1 MNGNIKRVD
10 DAVNKFGKR
19 REFMIIQNNVVAEL
33 EKQRMLLNCY
43 MAIWRRASSEFDLNV
58 RSLSTVLN
66 CSISTARKALK
77 KLEKMGLLET
87 KLEKE
92 TDGGTNSVKTQDGRT
107 VSNNRRIYI
116 IHSALKGE
124 LQKPQ
129 MLKPGAS
136 ITAEFSADEINEA
149 AQETVPEVMQG
160 PPQVTEPP
168 QVVQEMPLMSPIPTP
183 AQKPVYKN
191 ADIQAA
197 IKRQEQHIYSI
208 GADEGVFAEDRKAM
222 LLKWVKQFGREVKR
236 PAADDDIKHMANLI
250 SGDSEYL
257 LPDYIR
263 RKALAEAAI

>member
-1 MNGNIKRVD
+1 MNGNIKKVD

-92 TDGGTNSVKTQDGRT
+92 TDGGANSVKTQDGRT

-124 LQKPQ
+124 LQEPQ

-136 ITAEFSADEINEA
+136 ITADFSADEINEA
-149 AQETVPEVMQG
+149 AQENVLEVKQE
-160 PPQVTEPP
+160 QQQIEPP
-168 QVVQEMPLMSPIPTP
+168 QHEDTPPTP
-183 AQKPVYKN
+183 TPTPTQKPIYKN

-197 IKRQEQHIYSI
+197 IKRREQHIYNI
-208 GADEGVFAEDRKAM
+208 GANEGVFGEPKKAI
-222 LLKWVKQFGREVKR
+222 LLKWVKRFDSEVKK

-250 SGDSEYL
+250 SGNSEYL

>member
-1 MNGNIKRVD
+1 MNGNIKKVD

-92 TDGGTNSVKTQDGRT
+92 TDGGTNSVKTLDGRT

-124 LQKPQ
+124 LQEPQ

-136 ITAEFSADEINEA
+136 ITADFSADEINEA
-149 AQETVPEVMQG
+149 AQENVLEVKQE
-160 PPQVTEPP
+160 QQQIEPP
-168 QVVQEMPLMSPIPTP
+168 QHEDTPPTP
-183 AQKPVYKN
+183 TPTPTQKPIYKN

-197 IKRQEQHIYSI
+197 IKRREQHIYNI
-208 GADEGVFAEDRKAM
+208 GANEGVFGEPKKAI
-222 LLKWVKQFGREVKR
+222 LLKWVKRFGSEVKK

-250 SGDSEYL
+250 SGNSEYL

>member
-1 MNGNIKRVD
+1 MNGNIKKVD
-10 DAVNKFGKR
+10 DAVNRFGKR

-124 LQKPQ
+124 LQEPQ

-136 ITAEFSADEINEA
+136 ITADFSADEINEA
-149 AQETVPEVMQG
+149 AQENVLEVKQE
-160 PPQVTEPP
+160 QQQIEPP
-168 QVVQEMPLMSPIPTP
+168 QHEDTPPTP
-183 AQKPVYKN
+183 TPTPTQKPIYKN

-197 IKRQEQHIYSI
+197 IKRREQHIYNI
-208 GADEGVFAEDRKAM
+208 GANEGVFGEPKKAI
-222 LLKWVKQFGREVKR
+222 LLKWVKRFGSEVKK

-250 SGDSEYL
+250 SGNSEYL

>member
-1 MNGNIKRVD
+1 MNGNIKKVD
-10 DAVNKFGKR
+10 DAVNRFGKR

-124 LQKPQ
+124 LQEPQ
-129 MLKPGAS
+129 MLKPSAS
-136 ITAEFSADEINEA
+136 ITADFSADEINEA
-149 AQETVPEVMQG
+149 AQENVLEVKQE
-160 PPQVTEPP
+160 QQQIEPP
-168 QVVQEMPLMSPIPTP
+168 QHEDTPPTP
-183 AQKPVYKN
+183 TPTPTQKPIYKN

-197 IKRQEQHIYSI
+197 IKRREQHIYNI
-208 GADEGVFAEDRKAM
+208 GANEGVFGEPKKAI
-222 LLKWVKQFGREVKR
+222 LLKWVKRFGSEVKK

-250 SGDSEYL
+250 SGNSEYL

>member
-1 MNGNIKRVD
+1 MNGNIKKVD

-124 LQKPQ
+124 LQEPQ

-136 ITAEFSADEINEA
+136 ITADFSADEINEA
-149 AQETVPEVMQG
+149 AQENVLEVKQE
-160 PPQVTEPP
+160 QQQIEPP
-168 QVVQEMPLMSPIPTP
+168 QHEDTPPTP
-183 AQKPVYKN
+183 TPTPTQKPIYKN

-197 IKRQEQHIYSI
+197 IKRREQHIYNI
-208 GADEGVFAEDRKAM
+208 GANEGVFGEPKKAI
-222 LLKWVKQFGREVKR
+222 LLKWVKRFGSEVKK
-236 PAADDDIKHMANLI
+236 PAADTDIKYMANLI
-250 SGDSEYL
+250 SGNSEYL

-263 RKALAEAAI
+263 RKALAANG

>member
-1 MNGNIKRVD
+1 MNGNIKKVD

-124 LQKPQ
+124 LQEPQ
-129 MLKPGAS
+129 MLKPSAS
-136 ITAEFSADEINEA
+136 ITADFSADEINEA
-149 AQETVPEVMQG
+149 AQENVLEVKQE
-160 PPQVTEPP
+160 QQQIEPP
-168 QVVQEMPLMSPIPTP
+168 QHEDTPPTP
-183 AQKPVYKN
+183 TPTPTQKPIYKN

-197 IKRQEQHIYSI
+197 IKRREQHIYNI
-208 GADEGVFAEDRKAM
+208 GANEGVFGEPKKAI
-222 LLKWVKQFGREVKR
+222 LLKWVKRFGSEVKK

-250 SGDSEYL
+250 SGNSEYL

>member
-1 MNGNIKRVD
+1 MNGNIKKVD

-124 LQKPQ
+124 LQEPQ

-136 ITAEFSADEINEA
+136 ITADFSADEINEA
-149 AQETVPEVMQG
+149 AQENVLEVKQE
-160 PPQVTEPP
+160 QQQIEPP
-168 QVVQEMPLMSPIPTP
+168 QHEDTPPTP
-183 AQKPVYKN
+183 TPTPTQKPIYKN

-197 IKRQEQHIYSI
+197 IKRLEQHIYNI
-208 GADEGVFAEDRKAM
+208 GANEGVFGEPKKAI
-222 LLKWVKQFGREVKR
+222 LLKWVKRFGSEVKK

-250 SGDSEYL
+250 SGNSEYL

>member
-1 MNGNIKRVD
+1 MNGNIKKVD

-92 TDGGTNSVKTQDGRT
+92 TDGGANSVKTQDGRT

-124 LQKPQ
+124 LQEPQ

-136 ITAEFSADEINEA
+136 ITADFSADEINEA
-149 AQETVPEVMQG
+149 AQENVLEVKQE
-160 PPQVTEPP
+160 QQQIEPP
-168 QVVQEMPLMSPIPTP
+168 QHEDTPLTPTP
-183 AQKPVYKN
+183 TPTQKPIYKN

-197 IKRQEQHIYSI
+197 IKRREQHIYNI
-208 GADEGVFAEDRKAM
+208 GANEGVFGEPKKAI
-222 LLKWVKQFGREVKR
+222 LLKWVKRFGSEVKK

-250 SGDSEYL
+250 SGNSEYL

>member
-1 MNGNIKRVD
+1 MNGNIKKVD

-87 KLEKE
+87 KLEKD

-124 LQKPQ
+124 LQEPQ

-136 ITAEFSADEINEA
+136 ITADFSADEINEA
-149 AQETVPEVMQG
+149 AQENVLEVKQE
-160 PPQVTEPP
+160 QQQIEPP
-168 QVVQEMPLMSPIPTP
+168 QHEDTPPTP
-183 AQKPVYKN
+183 TPTQKPIYKN

-197 IKRQEQHIYSI
+197 IKRREQHIYNI
-208 GADEGVFAEDRKAM
+208 GANEGVFGEPKKAI
-222 LLKWVKQFGREVKR
+222 LLKWVKRFGSEVKK

-250 SGDSEYL
+250 SGNSEYL

>member
-1 MNGNIKRVD
+1 MNGNIKKVD

-124 LQKPQ
+124 LQEPQ

-136 ITAEFSADEINEA
+136 ITADFSADEINEA
-149 AQETVPEVMQG
+149 AQENVLEVKQE
-160 PPQVTEPP
+160 QQQIEPP
-168 QVVQEMPLMSPIPTP
+168 QHEDSPPTP
-183 AQKPVYKN
+183 TPTPTQKPIYKN

-197 IKRQEQHIYSI
+197 IKRREQHIYNI
-208 GADEGVFAEDRKAM
+208 GANEGVFGEPKKAI
-222 LLKWVKQFGREVKR
+222 LLKWVKRFGSEVKK

-250 SGDSEYL
+250 SGNSEYL